1 MHNVKATNDH
11 RHMAVAEHV
20 ILGVLC
26 VSLLSLALI
35 LIRSGLSLT

>member
-1 MHNVKATNDH
+1 MQPNKTGNN
-11 RHMAVAEHV
+11 RMIMVAEHV

-26 VSLLSLALI
+26 VSLLSFALI